1 MQLSDLFAR
10 GMICLPMQ
18 AATRQEAI
26 RELVELLVAQTPLDN
41 PQALIE
47 AIERRE
53 EAGETALGRN
63 VAFPHARTPLTDQ
76 LYVVLGV
83 QPKGIA
89 WGNDSVARLIFLFVT
104 PLEVTTTYICTL
116 AAVSELLHRPGLP
129 QALGDAAN
137 PQEVLQLIRHAGV
150 RITVFRRAKDIM
162 IREVISIGPGETVR
176 ALAQLLIRHN
186 ISGMPVVDAENRVI
200 GVVSEKDVL
209 VVGMPK
215 LREFFDAIGFH
226 ATFDSVIERLLT
238 QEDILVGDIMNCEIV
253 CADENTEVVDLAR
266 MLVDQKVRRIPVVRK
281 GKLVGIVGRADIIR
295 NVIRKVG
302 VR

>member
-10 GMICLPMQ
+10 GMICDPMQ
-18 AATRQEAI
+18 ATTRHEAI
-26 RELVELLVAQTPLDN
+26 CELVELLVAQTPLDN
-41 PQALIE
+41 PQALIA
-47 AIERRE
+47 AIEERE
-53 EAGETALGRN
+53 EIAETALGRN
-63 VAFPHARTPLTDQ
+63 VAFPHARTHLTDQ

-83 QPKGIA
+83 LPHGIP
-89 WGNDSVARLIFLFVT
+89 WGNQSAVRLIFLFVT
-104 PLEVTTTYICTL
+104 PLTVTSTYISTL

-129 QALGDAAN
+129 DALVQAGSGQA
-137 PQEVLQLIRHAGV
+137 VLQLIRRAGV
-150 RITVFRRAKDIM
+150 RITVFRRARDIM
-162 IREVISIGPGETVR
+162 IHDVISIGPGETVR
-176 ALAQLLIRHN
+176 DLAHLLVHHN
-186 ISGMPVVDAENRVI
+186 ISGMPVVDGDDRVI

-226 ATFDSVIERLLT
+226 ATFTTVINRLLA

-253 CADENTEVVDLAR
+253 CADENTEVVELAR